1 MEFYIKN
8 ASKNDIP
15 EIAEIEK
22 LCHARPWDEK
32 AFNVE
37 LSKYFSGLSFFFKAR
52 DKNTEKVLG
61 YALADK
67 IADYVH
73 ISNVAVSPEFRRQG
87 IAAALLKQI
96 ERQAFSAGLSSLTLE
111 VRDNNEAAICIYK
124 KFGYEVKGKRPRFYE
139 DKYDALI
146 MWKRL

>member
-8 ASKNDIP
+8 ASKNDIA
-15 EIAEIEK
+15 EIVEIEK

-37 LSKYFSGLSFFFKAR
+37 LSKFFSGLSFFYTAR
-52 DKNTEKVLG
+52 DKNTDIVAG

-67 IADYVH
+67 IADYAH
-73 ISNVAVSPEFRRQG
+73 ISNVAVSPGFRRQG
-87 IAAALLKQI
+87 IASGLLKHI
-96 ERQAFSAGLSSLTLE
+96 ERQVFSAGLSSLTLE
-111 VRDNNEAAICIYK
+111 VRDNNEAALCVYK
-124 KFGYEVKGKRPRFYE
+124 KFGYEIKGKRPRFYE